1 MYKNPKKIELGDTS
15 TILNKSLINRIR
27 NTITKKLKVKIYKG
41 FMPVS
46 ENKNK
51 DTKSTK
57 ISIIRI
63 KYFVN
68 DFIIN

>member
-1 MYKNPKKIELGDTS
+1 
-15 TILNKSLINRIR
+15 
-27 NTITKKLKVKIYKG
+27 
-41 FMPVS
+41 MPVS